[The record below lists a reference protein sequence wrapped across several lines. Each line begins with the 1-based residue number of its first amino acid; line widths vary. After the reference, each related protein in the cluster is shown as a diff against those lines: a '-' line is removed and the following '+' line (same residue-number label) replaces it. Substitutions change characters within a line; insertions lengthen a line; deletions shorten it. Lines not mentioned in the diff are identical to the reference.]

1 MYWCFIIVVITDY
14 GIVFYDLI
22 EFYYSSKTHFGLE

>member
-22 EFYYSSKTHFGLE
+22 EYCSSKTHFGLE